1 MASGRLGPTT
11 SSSGNLSTLFHFQL
25 NFARP
30 SILRPFGFV
39 TGCRFG
45 FRDWPTAVVV
55 PTVVTPT
62 VHSGQT
68 WVHFTRFGSGPASI
82 RVSSF
87 GQLSWFESRFSRS
100 RTKDRPEILLILFG
114 LAEVNCNHRSLS
126 TSPELCQTTRSE
138 AEFTTELESTSFR
151 GDADR
156 GCLELCSVRVLVQV
170 HSGQTWV
177 HFTRFGSGPAS
188 IRVSSFGQLSW
199 FESRFS
205 RSRTKDRPEILLI
218 LFGLAEVNCNHR
230 SLSTSPEL
238 CQTTRS
244 EAEFTT
250 ELESTSFRLIDVIL
264 LDSSNLYP
272 CVFEEIANATNVDD
286 DEMKTDSKDA

>member
-151 GDADR
+151 
-156 GCLELCSVRVLVQV
+156 
-170 HSGQTWV
+170 
-177 HFTRFGSGPAS
+177 
-188 IRVSSFGQLSW
+188 
-199 FESRFS
+199 
-205 RSRTKDRPEILLI
+205 
-218 LFGLAEVNCNHR
+218 
-230 SLSTSPEL
+230 
-238 CQTTRS
+238 
-244 EAEFTT
+244 
-250 ELESTSFRLIDVIL
+250 LIDVIL